1 MEGEDFVDKNSVLHF
16 RKSAR
21 ILLMIFAF
29 SMVIFHE
36 YTTATLPLTGFMQTA
51 VHLGLAM
58 SVVCCAAI
66 AKSDSE
72 KLTCQDAFLSVMLVM
87 ALAFNIRILATGG
100 FISAKMTANISSFDM
115 VFAIFA
121 VAAVLYM
128 TKQAIGMAMVIV
140 ALVFLAYAFLGP
152 YLPGI
157 LSHNGITLKRMLST
171 VYLTNEGIYG
181 SSLQVSASE
190 IFPLM
195 MYGGLMVGLG
205 GDNLLMG
212 LAMKALGMF
221 RGGIAKV
228 AVLAS
233 ALFGMLSGAGPA
245 NAATTG
251 AFTIPMMKKYGYEAH
266 FAGAVEATASVGGQI
281 MPPIMGASAFIM
293 AEYLG
298 ISYGKLV
305 LCALPAALLY
315 YFAIFLAVDIEAQKR
330 NLTGLPREEIPE
342 LKPVLRKHWHL
353 MISVGVLITLLVF
366 FGYGPGAAGFWATV
380 VMVVSELLN
389 CLIRKKRL
397 NWKELG
403 DYIVDCTRNAS
414 SIAIS
419 CACAGIILCVVD
431 RSGLAIK
438 MTSMMM
444 LVSGGHLIIMLIMA
458 AFASMIMGMALP
470 TVACYIIVATM
481 VAPSLIAAGVNTYA
495 AHFFSFYFAIVSNI
509 TPPVALTAF
518 VAAGIAKSDPIKTA
532 VTASRIGI
540 AAYILPFLFVWY
552 PGVLLQGSMGDIAT
566 ACVRSIFTI
575 ITIAVAAGG
584 GWFRIRIAAWM
595 RVLMIA
601 SALCIFMPFTF
612 LNLPSYCVIAGCFL
626 YLYQKSRRV
635 MAVNA

>member
-1 MEGEDFVDKNSVLHF
+1 MNVQMVKTY
-16 RKSAR
+16 RKAAGC
-21 ILLMIFAF
+21 LMMAFAF
-29 SMVIFHE
+29 AMVLFHE

-58 SVVCCAAI
+58 SVICCSKI
-66 AKSDSE
+66 AKRENDSMTVND
-72 KLTCQDAFLSVMLVM
+72 LVLSLVWVL

-100 FISAKMTANISSFDM
+100 FISAKMTANISAFNM
-115 VFAIFA
+115 VFAALA
-121 VAAVLYM
+121 VICVLVM
-128 TKQAIGMAMVIV
+128 TNYAIGMAMVWV
-140 ALVFLAYAFLGP
+140 ALAFLAYALFGS

-157 LSHNGITLKRMLST
+157 LGHNGITLKRMLST

-195 MYGGLMVGLG
+195 MYGGIMVGLG

-251 AFTIPMMKKYGYEAH
+251 AFTIPMMKKYGYEAE

-298 ISYGKLV
+298 VSYGKLV
-305 LCALPAALLY
+305 LCAFPAAILY

-330 NLTGLPREEIPE
+330 NLTGLPKEEIPE
-342 LKPVLRKHWHL
+342 LGPIVREHWHL
-353 MISVGVLITLLVF
+353 MISVMVLIVLLVF
-366 FGYGPGAAGFWATV
+366 CGYGPGAAGFWATV
-380 VMVVSELLN
+380 VMVISDLVN
-389 CLIRKKRL
+389 CLVRKKKRNL
-397 NWKELG
+397 KELG
-403 DYIVDCTRNAS
+403 NYIVDCTCNAS

-431 RSGLAIK
+431 RSGLAVK

-444 LVSGGHLIIMLIMA
+444 LVSHGNIFIMLVMSA
-458 AFASMIMGMALP
+458 LASMIMGMALP

-481 VAPSLIAAGVNTYA
+481 VAPTLVSAGVNLYA
-495 AHFFSFYFAIVSNI
+495 AHFFAFYFAIVSNI

-518 VAAGIAKSDPIKTA
+518 VAAGIAKASPMKTA
-532 VTASRIGI
+532 ATASKIGI

-552 PGVLLQGSMGDIAT
+552 PGVLLQGSGAEIVT
-566 ACVRSIFTI
+566 ACMRSIFTI
-575 ITIAVAAGG
+575 ITIAVAFGG
-584 GWFRIRIAAWM
+584 AWFRVKMAMWM
-595 RVLMIA
+595 RCLMIA
-601 SALCIFMPFTF
+601 SAICIFLPFTF
-612 LNLPSYCVIAGCFL
+612 LNLPSYLVIIGCFVIV
-626 YLYQKSRRV
+626 YMQSKKT
-635 MAVNA
+635 A

>member
-1 MEGEDFVDKNSVLHF
+1 MDKNGVLRF
-16 RKSAR
+16 RKAAR

-29 SMVIFHE
+29 GMVLFHE

-72 KLTCQDAFLSVMLVM
+72 KLTRHDVLLSVMLLM

-100 FISAKMTANISSFDM
+100 FISAKMTANISTFDM
-115 VFAIFA
+115 IFA
-121 VAAVLYM
+121 VFAVTAVLYM

-171 VYLTNEGIYG
+171 VYLTNEGIFG

-195 MYGGLMVGLG
+195 MYGGIMVGLG
-205 GDNLLMG
+205 GDSLLMG

-228 AVLAS
+228 SVLAS

-251 AFTIPMMKKYGYEAH
+251 AFTIPMMKKYGYEGH

-305 LCALPAALLY
+305 LCAFPAAILY

-342 LKPVLRKHWHL
+342 LKPVLREHWHL
-353 MISVGVLITLLVF
+353 MISVAVLVILLVF

-380 VMVVSELLN
+380 VMAASELIN
-389 CLIRKKRL
+389 CAVRKKKL
-397 NWKELG
+397 DWKELAA
-403 DYIVDCTRNAS
+403 YLVDCTRKAS

-419 CACAGIILCVVD
+419 CACAGIILSVVD

-481 VAPSLIAAGVNTYA
+481 VAPSLIAAGVNMYA

-532 VTASRIGI
+532 ATASRIGI
-540 AAYILPFLFVWY
+540 ATYILPFLFVWY
-552 PGVLLQGSMGDIAT
+552 PGVLLQGSTGDILT
-566 ACVRSIFTI
+566 ACMRSVFTI
-575 ITIAVAAGG
+575 ITIAVAVGG
-584 GWFRIRIAAWM
+584 GWFKIRIHAWM
-595 RVLMIA
+595 RALMIA
-601 SALCIFMPFTF
+601 SALCIFAPFTF
-612 LNLPSYCVIAGCFL
+612 LNLPSYCVIVGCFVFL
-626 YLYQKSRRV
+626 YLKSKKEL
-635 MAVNA
+635 AVNE

>member
-1 MEGEDFVDKNSVLHF
+1 MDKNGVRRF
-16 RKSAR
+16 RKSAGV
-21 ILLMIFAF
+21 LLTIFAF
-29 SMVIFHE
+29 VMVVFHE

-66 AKSDSE
+66 ARSDRE
-72 KLTCQDAFLSVMLVM
+72 TFTLHDLFLSLMLIL

-100 FISAKMTANISSFDM
+100 FISARMTANISLFDM
-115 VFAIFA
+115 VFAVFA

-195 MYGGLMVGLG
+195 MYGGIMVGLG
-205 GDNLLMG
+205 GDSLLMG

-266 FAGAVEATASVGGQI
+266 FVGAVEATASVGGQI

-305 LCALPAALLY
+305 LCAFPAAILY

-330 NLTGLPREEIPE
+330 NLTGLPKAEIPE
-342 LKPVLRKHWHL
+342 LKPVIREHWHL
-353 MISVGVLITLLVF
+353 MVSVAVLIVLLVF

-380 VMVVSELLN
+380 VMAVSELLN
-389 CLIRKKRL
+389 CVIRKKKL
-397 NWKELG
+397 NWKELA

-444 LVSGGHLIIMLIMA
+444 LVSGGHLIVMLIMA
-458 AFASMIMGMALP
+458 ALASMIMGMALP

-481 VAPSLIAAGVNTYA
+481 VAPSLITAGVNVYA

-518 VAAGIAKSDPIKTA
+518 VAAGIAKSDPIRTA
-532 VTASRIGI
+532 ATASRIGI

-552 PGVLLQGSMGDIAT
+552 PGVLLQGGMGDILT
-566 ACVRSIFTI
+566 ACVRSVFTI

-584 GWFRIRIAAWM
+584 GWFKVRIAAWM
-595 RVLMIA
+595 RALMIA

-612 LNLPSYCVIAGCFL
+612 LNLPSYCVIVGCFVFL
-626 YLYQKSRRV
+626 YLKAKKK
-635 MAVNA
+635 MAVKA